1 MIFVKLLNFRKKNM
15 IHASQTAKRD
25 VAKASG
31 LGRGGWYHPY
41 LPTVVVA
48 SPPPLV
54 MGCREG
60 TPAGAGGQ
68 EGH

>member
-1 MIFVKLLNFRKKNM
+1 M

-60 TPAGAGGQ
+60 APAGAGGQ